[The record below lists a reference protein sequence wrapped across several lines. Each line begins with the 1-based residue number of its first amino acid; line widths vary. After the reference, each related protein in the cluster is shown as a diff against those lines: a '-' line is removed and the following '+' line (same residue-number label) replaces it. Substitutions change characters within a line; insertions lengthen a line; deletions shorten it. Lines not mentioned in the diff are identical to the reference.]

1 MLNYLYKGLPY
12 DCYFCR
18 SDIFGFSN
26 DIKGAIKGDIKDMLG
41 GVNDVLT
48 TNLQE
53 YLYLAY
59 LYCVYR
65 FIQVVVMT
73 ISDQLYY
80 K

>member
-48 TNLQE
+48 TNFTGI
-53 YLYLAY
+53 
-59 LYCVYR
+59 
-65 FIQVVVMT
+65 FIFSLSLLRIPFYT
-73 ISDQLYY
+73 SSSHDY